1 MRSRRLV
8 FGTAAALVMAILLSD
23 VTTAGAQKRGGTLR
37 VAYGNEISNLDFHTA
52 PGYEMVWAVLNMNG
66 GLISMAPD
74 GKFVP
79 DAPESWQISPHGPPH
94 TFQLKKNVLLHDG
107 PKGGRVQFN

>member
-52 PGYEMVWAVLNMNG
+52 PGYELVWAVLNMNC
-66 GLISMAPD
+66 GLISMTPD

-79 DAPESWQISPHGPPH
+79 AADDAGQITHAGLRCP
-94 TFQLKKNVLLHDG
+94 LKRPNN
-107 PKGGRVQFN
+107 Q

>member
-1 MRSRRLV
+1 MRSRRVL
-8 FGTAAALVMAILLSD
+8 FGTAAALIMAIVLFD

-37 VAYGNEISNLDFHTA
+37 VAYGNEISNLDFDTA
-52 PGYEMVWAVLNMNG
+52 PGYEMVWAVLNTNC

-79 DAPESWQISPHGPPH
+79 DAAESWQISPDGLLY
-94 TFQLKKNVLLHDG
+94 TFKLKKNVLLYDG
-107 PKGGRVQFN
+107 TRVDVV